1 MRFLFEPPL
10 RLTGGVTIRTLE
22 QAAAFV
28 RSRIQVRVPLR
39 RANIL
44 RRLETA
50 GREVQEREAAR
61 AFRLW
66 AEAEGLFEIDAR
78 PIPDD
83 RPL

>member
-1 MRFLFEPPL
+1 MRFLIEPPL
-10 RLTGGVTIRTLE
+10 RLKHGVTIRTLE

-28 RSRIQVRVPLR
+28 RSRIEVRVPLR

-50 GREVQEREAAR
+50 VREAQAREAAS
-61 AFRLW
+61 AFRRW
-66 AEAEGLFEIDAR
+66 AEAEGLFEVDAR

-83 RPL
+83 HAL